1 VRVLLPRSSRFAALP
16 CTALL
21 AVTLGLAAPQGARA
35 QQLEPRSYSNQPIG
49 LNFLLAT
56 YQYSWGD
63 VVTDPSLPI
72 KNADA
77 KVNAVALGYS
87 RVLDFWGESG
97 TLAVVLPYAW
107 VSANGQVEGQAKSV
121 DRSGFADL
129 GLRLSVN
136 LLGAPALS
144 LKEFGDYRQDTI
156 VGVSLVVTAPTGQ
169 YDSTKL
175 INVGTN
181 RWSFK
186 PEVGVSKA
194 LGQWILEGDASVT
207 FYTDNNEFL
216 GNNVRQQEPLYA
228 AQVHAIYN
236 FNPKLWGALDW
247 TYYVGGR
254 TSVNGTLNED
264 LQSNTRW
271 GATLGQSLDAHNS
284 IKVYLNSGLY
294 ARTGTNFTTVGLTWQ
309 YQWGAGL

>member
-1 VRVLLPRSSRFAALP
+1 MTLSLAALP
-16 CTALL
+16 
-21 AVTLGLAAPQGARA
+21 GARA
-35 QQLEPRSYSNQPIG
+35 QQLEPRTYSNAPIG
-49 LNFLLAT
+49 LNFLIAA

-63 VVTDPSLPI
+63 VLTDPSLPI
-72 KNADA
+72 KNVDA
-77 KVNAVALGYS
+77 KVNEVALGYS

-107 VSANGQVEGQAKSV
+107 ISASGQVEGQPESV
-121 DRSGFADL
+121 ERSGFADL

-144 LKEFGDYRQDTI
+144 LPEFRNYRQDTI
-156 VGVSLVVTAPTGQ
+156 VGLSLVVTAPTGQ

-186 PEVGVSKA
+186 PEAGVSKA
-194 LGQWILEGDASVT
+194 LGQWILEADASVT

-228 AQVHAIYN
+228 LQLHAIYN
-236 FNPKLWGALDW
+236 FNPKLV
-247 TYYVGGR
+247 Y
-254 TSVNGTLNED
+254 
-264 LQSNTRW
+264 
-271 GATLGQSLDAHNS
+271 ATE
-284 IKVYLNSGLY
+284 KP
-294 ARTGTNFTTVGLTWQ
+294 
-309 YQWGAGL
+309 

>member
-1 VRVLLPRSSRFAALP
+1 VRVLLSRSSRFATLP
-16 CTALL
+16 YTALL
-21 AVTLGLAAPQGARA
+21 AVTLSLASLQGARA
-35 QQLEPRSYSNQPIG
+35 QQLDPRTYSNQPIG

-63 VVTDPSLPI
+63 VVSDPSLPI

-77 KVNAVALGYS
+77 KVNAVVLGYS

-107 VSANGQVEGQAKSV
+107 ISANGEVEGQAKNV

-144 LKEFGDYRQDTI
+144 LKEFRDYRQDTI
-156 VGVSLVVTAPTGQ
+156 LGVSLVVTAPTGQ

-181 RWSFK
+181 RWSFR

-194 LGQWILEGDASVT
+194 LGQWVLEGAASVA
-207 FYTDNNEFL
+207 FFTDNNEFL
-216 GNNVRQQEPLYA
+216 GNNVRSQEPLYA
-228 AQVHAIYN
+228 LQAHAIYN

-264 LQSNTRW
+264 LQSNARW
-271 GATLGQSLDAHNS
+271 GATLGQSLDTHNS
-284 IKVYLNSGLY
+284 IKLYLYSGLY
-294 ARTGTNFTTVGLTWQ
+294 ARTGTNFTTIGLAWQ
-309 YQWGAGL
+309 YRWGAGL

>member
-1 VRVLLPRSSRFAALP
+1 MRVLLPRSSRFATLP

-21 AVTLGLAAPQGARA
+21 AVTLGLAAMQGARA
-35 QQLEPRSYSNQPIG
+35 QQLDPRTYSNQPIG

-63 VVTDPSLPI
+63 VVSDPSLPI

-77 KVNAVALGYS
+77 KVNAVVLGYS

-107 VSANGQVEGQAKSV
+107 ISANGEVEGQGKSV

-144 LKEFGDYRQDTI
+144 LKEFRDYRQDTI
-156 VGVSLVVTAPTGQ
+156 LGVSLVVTAPTGQ

-181 RWSFK
+181 RWSFR

-194 LGQWILEGDASVT
+194 LGQWVLEGAASVA
-207 FYTDNNEFL
+207 FFTDNNEFL
-216 GNNVRQQEPLYA
+216 GNNVRSQEPLYA
-228 AQVHAIYN
+228 LQAHAIYN

-264 LQSNTRW
+264 LQSNARW
-271 GATLGQSLDAHNS
+271 GATLGQSLDTHNS
-284 IKVYLNSGLY
+284 IKLYLYSGLY
-294 ARTGTNFTTVGLTWQ
+294 ARTGTNFTTIGLAWQ
-309 YQWGAGL
+309 YRWGAGL